1 MLFLI
6 IYSTVIFYPLLTTLV
21 LVLAHENKKY
31 LLKIKESLL
40 IMRNKPSLKRNIDS
54 ATLYL
59 FDEVNKFPNK
69 F

>member
-59 FDEVNKFPNK
+59 FDAVNKFPNK